1 MTERSKHLP
10 DPLIEEKEKEKKSPR
25 DPLEAAA
32 DTLTDTCEYVKEI
45 LNDWLRHPRKV
56 GFIQLSAILLSL
68 ASSIAPYAV
77 LFASYPRLIQPL
89 PGIPALITLLAN
101 TGGGMLAL
109 EDLTNALRVH
119 WSLRKSPPSD
129 RSPLIEEI
137 KRQGREDVDSA
148 SLEVLVWVISEVV
161 SYLVVFSVYFGLS
174 ILPRGHNP
182 LEGPTKYLPSVVFL
196 ANMLASFV
204 FLHLTISKSP
214 PKDHP
219 RLVEAC
225 RKFIQEECDT
235 EKPPK

>member
-1 MTERSKHLP
+1 MKERFEHLP
-10 DPLIEEKEKEKKSPR
+10 DTLIEEKEGESPR

-32 DTLTDTCEYVKEI
+32 DTLTDTCKYVKEV
-45 LNDWLRHPRKV
+45 LNDWFQRERKV
-56 GFIQLSAILLSL
+56 GFIQLSAMLLSL
-68 ASSIAPYAV
+68 AYSITPYAV
-77 LFASYPRLIQPL
+77 LFASYPRLIRPL
-89 PGIPALITLLAN
+89 PGVPALITLLAN
-101 TGGGMLAL
+101 TAGGMLAL
-109 EDLTNALRVH
+109 EDFINAFQVH
-119 WSLRKSPPSD
+119 WRLRKSPPSD

-148 SLEVLVWVISEVV
+148 SLEVLVWLISEVV
-161 SYLVVFSVYFGLS
+161 SYFLVFSVYFGLS

-182 LEGPTKYLPSVVFL
+182 LEGPTKYLLSGVFL
-196 ANMLASFV
+196 VNMLASFV
-204 FLHLTISKSP
+204 LLLLTISLSP